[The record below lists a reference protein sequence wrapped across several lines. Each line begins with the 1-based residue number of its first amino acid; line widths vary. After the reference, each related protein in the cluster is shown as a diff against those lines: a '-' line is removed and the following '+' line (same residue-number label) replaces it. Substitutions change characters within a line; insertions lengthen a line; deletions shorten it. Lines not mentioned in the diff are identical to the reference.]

1 MEKEKQKSVAVA
13 AAKAGEEAE
22 KTLQSLDGISRAE
35 ASPFLY
41 TKIAGRLGEEQ
52 RVEKK
57 FNFKLALGVLI
68 IFTLVNISSYIYV
81 QKDSFGTD
89 YSREF
94 QIYSLTS
101 EYFSINNFYFY

>member
-1 MEKEKQKSVAVA
+1 MEKRELI
-13 AAKAGEEAE
+13 ENEAE
-22 KTLQSLDGISRAE
+22 KTLQSLEGIGRAE
-35 ASPFLY
+35 ANPFLF
-41 TKIAGRLGEEQ
+41 TKIAGRLGEPGQ
-52 RVEKK
+52 VEKK

-81 QKDSFGTD
+81 QKDSFVSD
-89 YSREF
+89 YSREY